1 MSAKNRSIVSGIPS
15 WRDMPSQS
23 TIAKSTRE
31 NIDAVR
37 RLEADFANE
46 RTMSDRI
53 ADVIGGFSGSLKF
66 VALHAL
72 LFGGWI
78 LWNIAANPHKFDPYP
93 FLLLSLA
100 VNLESIFLSTFVLIK
115 QNRMSKREDLRAH
128 LDLQINLLSE
138 QEMTLVLQLLR
149 RISTRLG
156 VSLSTQQIEELS
168 GDTSVEELANQ
179 LRETLPED

>member
-1 MSAKNRSIVSGIPS
+1 MAAPANTPGKAI
-15 WRDMPSQS
+15 
-23 TIAKSTRE
+23 RE

-37 RLEADFANE
+37 KLEDEFIRNRTLAD
-46 RTMSDRI
+46 RV
-53 ADVIGGFSGSLKF
+53 ADTVGGFSGSLTF
-66 VALHAL
+66 VGLHAL

-78 LWNIAANPHKFDPYP
+78 IWNTVSSRRFDPFP
-93 FLLLSLA
+93 FMLLSLL
-100 VNLESIFLSTFVLIK
+100 VGLEAIFLSTFVLMK

-156 VSLSTQQIEELS
+156 VPLSTQQLEELS
-168 GDTSVEELANQ
+168 EETSVEDLASQ

>member
-1 MSAKNRSIVSGIPS
+1 
-15 WRDMPSQS
+15 MPAPAN
-23 TIAKSTRE
+23 TGKAIRE

-37 RLEADFANE
+37 KLEDEFTRNRTLAD
-46 RTMSDRI
+46 RV
-53 ADVIGGFSGSLKF
+53 ADVIGGFGGSLKF
-66 VALHAL
+66 VAFHVLI
-72 LFGGWI
+72 FGGWI
-78 LWNIAANPHKFDPYP
+78 AWNTLGARRFDPYP

-100 VNLESIFLSTFVLIK
+100 VNLEAIFLSTFVLMK

-156 VSLSTQQIEELS
+156 VPLSTQQLEELS
-168 GDTSVEELANQ
+168 EETSVEDLASQ